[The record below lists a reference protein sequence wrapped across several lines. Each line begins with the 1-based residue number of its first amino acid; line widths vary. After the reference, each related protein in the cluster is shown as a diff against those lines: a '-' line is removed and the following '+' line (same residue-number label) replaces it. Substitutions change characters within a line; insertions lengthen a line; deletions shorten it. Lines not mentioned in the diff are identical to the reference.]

1 MLEGKQSII
10 SRTRRDFISGK
21 LGKPVAHIASLI
33 IQAWPENLS
42 KVEAALTEIS
52 GVESHGDSGPGRL
65 IVTVEVEDDAGLV
78 DAVNRIQFTPGV
90 INASLVYHQIDEGDA
105 E

>member
-10 SRTRRDFISGK
+10 SRTRREFISGK
-21 LGKPVAHIASLI
+21 LGTPVAHIASLL
-33 IQAWPENLS
+33 IQARPENLA
-42 KVEAALTEIS
+42 KVEAELTEIT
-52 GVESHGDSGPGRL
+52 GVESHGDGGPGRL
-65 IVTVEVEDDAGLV
+65 IVTVEVENDTGLM

-90 INASLVYHQIDEGDA
+90 INASLVYHQVDEGDA